1 MRHPAPTV
9 VAVHN
14 SGMSALVI
22 VLSGLLAGLLSQS
35 DGVDIFGD
43 TSVGGV
49 VFSSGGGGVA
59 VAVILASGLAMLVR
73 RRNIL
78 AGLSI
83 AAAIGAGVTALMV
96 PSDLAEVVAGGVL
109 LGCTAVRA
117 NGVRAR
123 QALLIGSF
131 LVGLLSAGAVEALQH
146 PSIPRRYAD
155 YLTESDIGP
164 PVVVPVLCVL
174 VVIAVASAARVDRS
188 DDHAPPERSIRPV
201 GAILL
206 ISIGGLLLNMLFVQ
220 MLFRAEDGFGGSWY
234 FGLVV
239 VPVLFGAAAL
249 LPGRGGILV
258 LAGTAVLL
266 TSTTTAGVGIDV
278 SDGIWVL
285 GLVAITAVAVTVG
298 AALGLRWGRPIVGF
312 ATLAV
317 VCTTALFERPPWD
330 NVHYAASLVI
340 FPAAAAY
347 LYVACTR
354 ATTIPSTPTP
364 LTIGLAVPVAITVP
378 MVVTYGW
385 TAYTPLTSALHHST
399 WPSAELWLSTGAAV
413 LAVVLAGVGT
423 RFLGRRPLVN

>member
-1 MRHPAPTV
+1 MRRPVPIV

-14 SGMSALVI
+14 SVMSALAT
-22 VLSGLLAGLLSQS
+22 VLSGLLAGLLLQS

-49 VFSSGGGGVA
+49 VFASGGGGVA
-59 VAVILASGLAMLVR
+59 VAVIVASGLAMLVR
-73 RRNIL
+73 RRSIL
-78 AGLSI
+78 TGLSV
-83 AAAIGAGVTALMV
+83 AAAIGAGVTVLM

-131 LVGLLSAGAVEALQH
+131 LVGLLSSGVVEALQH

-164 PVVVPVLCVL
+164 PVVVPVLCIL

-188 DDHAPPERSIRPV
+188 DDDLPPERSIRPV

-220 MLFRAEDGFGGSWY
+220 MLFRAEGGFGGSWY
-234 FGLVV
+234 FGLFV

-347 LYVACTR
+347 LYVACT
-354 ATTIPSTPTP
+354 PSTPTP

-385 TAYTPLTSALHHST
+385 TAYTPLTSALHNST

-413 LAVVLAGVGT
+413 ATVVLAGVGT